1 MSTKIRNTTQGRYE
15 ILDQLFRRELG
26 SVLNGGFLSLVN
38 RSLPRGG
45 LTPISKSQLDKDI
58 RVIRNMLKVYNEI
71 NNTTIELD
79 CNASNHTYYYSEHE
93 FSLFKNIVTDEEK
106 ELLIWANNL
115 FKIFKWEPLEKKFST
130 TVNKVLAESLSGGTV
145 EGLSE
150 SNIIQLETGFGG
162 AGNQWIP
169 KLLKAII
176 EKECLEMQYKGLGKE
191 EKKKRICPYVLKQF
205 RGRWFMVAYDHDCT
219 RPEKTN
225 VFSLDGIINLD
236 VCATKWKYI
245 VDDNFNAANYFSYSL
260 GIWHSHDKE
269 PIEVKLEFSSHIEM
283 IQLNPLHHSQKA
295 TISKDGKKLNIEIK
309 VYNTPELESM
319 IMSFGTAVKVKSPD
333 TLAKTIAESAER
345 VNKTYYL

>member
-15 ILDQLFRRELG
+15 ILDQMFQREHRA
-26 SVLNGGFLSLVN
+26 VLNGGFLSLVN
-38 RSLPRGG
+38 GNLERGG
-45 LTPISKSQLDKDI
+45 LNSISKFQLDKDI
-58 RVIRNMLKVYNEI
+58 SAYRKKLKEHNKI
-71 NNTTIELD
+71 NKTKIELIL
-79 CNASNHTYYYSEHE
+79 NYHTKDFYYSELE
-93 FSLFKNIVTDEEK
+93 FSLFKTIVTDEEK

-176 EKECLEMQYKGLGKE
+176 GRECLEMQYKGLGKE
-191 EKKKRICPYVLKQF
+191 EKKKHICPYVLKQF
-205 RGRWFMVAYDHDCT
+205 RGRWFMVAYDHNCI
-219 RPEKTN
+219 RKEKTN

-283 IQLNPLHHSQKA
+283 IQLSPLHHSQKA
-295 TISKDGKKLNIEIK
+295 SISKDGKKLAVEIK
-309 VYNTPELESM
+309 VYDTPELESM

-333 TLAKTIAESAER
+333 TLAKTIAESAKR
-345 VNKTYYL
+345 VVSLY